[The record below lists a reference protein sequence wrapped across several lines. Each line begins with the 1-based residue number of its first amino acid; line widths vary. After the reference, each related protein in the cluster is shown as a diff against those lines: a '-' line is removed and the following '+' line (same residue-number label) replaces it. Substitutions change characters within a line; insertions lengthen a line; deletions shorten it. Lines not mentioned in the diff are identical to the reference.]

1 MPIASVVRGSSKNEK
16 MVMQFWYKILDELS
30 ASSRLFDFSVAT
42 EFAGFQAFALR
53 TIPRRFLWKKRQ
65 ENERLV
71 IHVTTITTENTSKLT
86 RFRLFD

>member
-1 MPIASVVRGSSKNEK
+1 ML
-16 MVMQFWYKILDELS
+16 FWYKILDELS

-71 IHVTTITTENTSKLT
+71 IHVTTITTENT
-86 RFRLFD
+86 